1 MAQTINPQKSA
12 TDTAPYTVTR
22 AIFMNGQRVEVG
34 DTVEMTALQ
43 YAEAYNAGKV
53 GPLVAKPAASASPV
67 APAKKAAKVADTDEP
82 AP

>member
-1 MAQTINPQKSA
+1 MAQTIKPKQSA

-43 YAEAYNAGKV
+43 YAEAHNAGKV
-53 GPLVAKPAASASPV
+53 GPLVAKPE
-67 APAKKAAKVADTDEP
+67 APAAKKPAKAAATPDTEAP